1 MSNSGSAMPNP
12 NEKILHR
19 TESRRVQDIIGELRF
34 GVAGQISRL
43 LEDRLSKTAIT
54 WVPSEDRRRGRPEG
68 TWKRTFATDIV
79 RVDVTWDE
87 CATVAADQSHW
98 RQLTDVQCEKP
109 HRKN

>member
-1 MSNSGSAMPNP
+1 M
-12 NEKILHR
+12 
-19 TESRRVQDIIGELRF
+19 
-34 GVAGQISRL
+34 AGQIPRL
-43 LEDRLSKTAIT
+43 PEYRPSKTAIK

-79 RVDVTWDE
+79 GLRVDVTWDE

-109 HRKN
+109 HRKNYTRTNKKLS